1 MTMAGMMRM
10 IVTGLAVLTVV
21 SCANT
26 CDYKVLAEWTKLE
39 LSDSSNIKPEH
50 NLISSVR
57 RYRDTLY
64 ISVPRWKVNSSHSV
78 A

>member
-1 MTMAGMMRM
+1 MAGMMRM
-10 IVTGLAVLTVV
+10 TVTGLAVLTVV
-21 SCANT
+21 SCSNT

-39 LSDSSNIKPEH
+39 FSDSSKIKPEH

-64 ISVPRWKVNSSHSV
+64 ISVPRWKVNSRHSV

>member
-1 MTMAGMMRM
+1 MAGMMKM

-21 SCANT
+21 SCGNT
-26 CDYKVLAEWTKLE
+26 CDYKVLAEWSKLE
-39 LSDSSNIKPEH
+39 LSDSSNIEPEH

>member
-1 MTMAGMMRM
+1 MAGMIIM
-10 IVTGLAVLTVV
+10 IVTGIAVLTVV
-21 SCANT
+21 SCDNT

-39 LSDSSNIKPEH
+39 FSDSSNIKPEH

>member
-1 MTMAGMMRM
+1 MAGMIIM
-10 IVTGLAVLTVV
+10 IVAGLAVLTVV
-21 SCANT
+21 CCGNT

-39 LSDSSNIKPEH
+39 LSDSSNIEPEH

-64 ISVPRWKVNSSHSV
+64 ISVPRWKVNSSHYV

>member
-10 IVTGLAVLTVV
+10 IVSGLAMLTVV

-39 LSDSSNIKPEH
+39 FYDSSNIEPEH

-57 RYRDTLY
+57 TYRDTLY
-64 ISVPRWKVNSSHSV
+64 IFVPRWKVNSRHSV

>member
-1 MTMAGMMRM
+1 MAGMMRM
-10 IVTGLAVLTVV
+10 TFTGLAVLTVV

-39 LSDSSNIKPEH
+39 FSDSSNIEPEH